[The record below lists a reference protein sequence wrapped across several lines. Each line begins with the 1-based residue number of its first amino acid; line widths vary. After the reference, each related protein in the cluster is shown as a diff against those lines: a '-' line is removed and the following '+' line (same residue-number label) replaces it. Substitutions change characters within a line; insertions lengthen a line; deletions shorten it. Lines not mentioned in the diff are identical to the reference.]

1 MVEATISRNLTGL
14 FPTLRK
20 KNCHDNKK
28 KSFPHFQSRKL
39 DLYTTFIHKLTNKL
53 FIVSIIKCKQ
63 CPPQKFERI
72 IENCFI
78 HQRYSKL
85 IPIGSI
91 HNGSAG

>member
-1 MVEATISRNLTGL
+1 MVEATISRNLIGL
-14 FPTLRK
+14 FPKLEGFVKKIVMIIKRK
-20 KNCHDNKK
+20 VFHI
-28 KSFPHFQSRKL
+28 L
-39 DLYTTFIHKLTNKL
+39 HKLTNKL